1 MDNRHLDSHSMDN
14 RHLDSLRS
22 TASPHQASHR
32 MDNHRLDSRRTV
44 SRSTDSRLQDNTVS
58 RHLASRLQ
66 DNTVSRHLA
75 SRSTDNR
82 QVVTSMCQ
90 RSCVCVSGSENALC
104 SSQFNVIVLFY
115 TFFELRRVR
124 RVAVLLADGRTNS
137 DWRRSRGM
145 PDRIHSISKCLLFGI
160 DCRFIG
166 TAHSS
171 FVRSGGFQR

>member
-1 MDNRHLDSHSMDN
+1 MDNRHLDSHSMDNRHLDSHSMDN

-32 MDNHRLDSRRTV
+32 MDNHRLDRRRTV
-44 SRSTDSRLQDNTVS
+44 SRSTDSRLQDS
-58 RHLASRLQ
+58 
-66 DNTVSRHLA
+66 TVSRHLA